1 MRLKRL
7 WALMALLA
15 IVVLVVGAGCGDD
28 DDDSGGG
35 GDSGGSG
42 ESSGGGEAKTG
53 MKIALLTPGTGDDG
67 SWGQAVSEGAKE
79 YGEKYGAEQVEI
91 AENLDTPDQ
100 YEQQATAFAQAGFDL
115 VVLAN
120 GSVQQ
125 ATQRSAQQYPDT
137 LFGEIAVEEGALADN
152 ISAANGKWQNGTFLA
167 GIVAAMMTETNKL
180 ATIGGFDFPALTA
193 EMEGFVLG
201 ARYVNPDITFQR
213 TYINSWTD
221 TGKAR
226 AAAEAQQSRGA
237 DIIFSA
243 TDQAT
248 QGIFQLAQG
257 GGTLKYV
264 IPQYFNKC
272 DQAPDVVL
280 TSVLY
285 NLQGIVGRFV
295 EMAAEDTWKN
305 EFVELGLDFGVGTLE
320 YCEGTE
326 GDIPDDVK
334 KAVEDASKKITDGT
348 LVVPGLDEIGTSGSA
363 DDIDPKSL
371 EQ

>member
-35 GDSGGSG
+35 GDSGGSS
-42 ESSGGGEAKTG
+42 ESSGGGEAKID
-53 MKIALLTPGTGDDG
+53 KIALLTPGTGDDG

-79 YGEKYGAEQVEI
+79 YGEKYGASQVEI

-137 LFGEIAVEEGALADN
+137 LFGEIAVEEGALAEN

-180 ATIGGFDFPALTA
+180 ATIGGFDFPALTS

-326 GDIPDDVK
+326 SDIPDDVK

-348 LVVPGLDEIGTSGSA
+348 LVVPGLDEIGKSGSA

>member
-15 IVVLVVGAGCGDD
+15 ILLTAVAAGCGDD
-28 DDDSGGG
+28 DDSSGGGG
-35 GDSGGSG
+35 GDSGG
-42 ESSGGGEAKTG
+42 GGEAKSG
-53 MKIALLTPGTGDDG
+53 MKIALLTPGTSDDG
-67 SWGQAVSEGAKE
+67 SWGQAVSEGAKQ
-79 YGEKYGAEQVEI
+79 YGEKYGAEKVEI

-100 YEQQATAFAQAGFDL
+100 YEQQATAFAAAGFDL
-115 VVLAN
+115 VVFAN

-125 ATQRSAQQYPDT
+125 AAQRTSQQYPDT
-137 LFGEIAVEEGALADN
+137 LIGEVAVEDEPLPDN

-167 GIVAAMMTETNKL
+167 GVVAGMMTKTNKL
-180 ATIGGFDFPALTA
+180 GTVGGFDFPALTS

-201 ARYVNPDITFQR
+201 ARYVNPDVTFQR

-221 TGKAR
+221 TGKAK

-295 EMAAEDTWKN
+295 EMAAKDEWKN
-305 EFVELGLDFGVGTLE
+305 EFVELGLDFGVGELE
-320 YCEGTE
+320 YCTGTE

-334 KAVEDASKKITDGT
+334 QAAEKAAADIKSGA
-348 LVVPGLDEIGTSGSA
+348 LVVPGLDEIGKTGSA
-363 DDIDPKSL
+363 DKIDPKSL

>member
-1 MRLKRL
+1 MQLKRL
-7 WALMALLA
+7 RALMALLA
-15 IVVLVVGAGCGDD
+15 IVILAVGAGCGDD

-35 GDSGGSG
+35 NSGGG
-42 ESSGGGEAKTG
+42 GGGGEAKSG

-79 YGEKYGAEQVEI
+79 YGEKVGAEKVEI

-100 YEQQATAFAQAGFDL
+100 YEQQATAFASAGFDL
-115 VVLAN
+115 VILAN

-125 ATQRSAQQYPDT
+125 ATHRSAQQYPDT
-137 LFGEIAVEEGALADN
+137 LFGEIAVEDGALPEN

-167 GIVAAMMTETNKL
+167 GIVAGMMTKTNKL
-180 ATIGGFDFPALTA
+180 GTIGGFDFPALTS
-193 EMEGFVLG
+193 EMEGFALG
-201 ARYVNPDITFQR
+201 ARYVNPDVTIQR

-221 TGKAR
+221 TGKAK

-272 DQAPDVVL
+272 EQAPDVVL

-295 EMAAEDTWKN
+295 EMAAKDEWKN
-305 EFVELGLDFGVGTLE
+305 EFVELGLDLDVGRLE
-320 YCEGTE
+320 YCTGTE
-326 GDIPDDVK
+326 GDVPDEVK
-334 KAVEDASKKITDGT
+334 ERVDSLSADIESGK
-348 LVVPGLDEIGTSGSA
+348 LVIPGLDEIGKTETA
-363 DDIDPKSL
+363 DKIDPKSL

>member
-1 MRLKRL
+1 MQLKRL
-7 WALMALLA
+7 WALVALLA
-15 IVVLVVGAGCGDD
+15 LVALAVGAGCGG
-28 DDDSGGG
+28 DDDSSGG
-35 GDSGGSG
+35 GDSGGG
-42 ESSGGGEAKTG
+42 SSDTKSG

-67 SWGQAVSEGAKE
+67 SWGQAVAEGAKE
-79 YGEKYGAEQVEI
+79 YGKKVGAEKVEI

-100 YEQQATAFAQAGFDL
+100 YEQQATAFAQSGFDL

-120 GSVQQ
+120 GSIQQ
-125 ATQRSAQQYPDT
+125 ATHRAAQQYPDT
-137 LFGEIAVEEGALADN
+137 LFGEIAVESGSLPDN

-167 GIVAAMMTETNKL
+167 GVVAAMMTKTNKL
-180 ATIGGFDFPALTA
+180 GTIGGFDFPALTS

-201 ARYVNPDITFQR
+201 ARYINPDITFQR

-221 TGKAR
+221 TGKAK
-226 AAAEAQQSRGA
+226 AAAEAQQSRGV

-248 QGIFQLAQG
+248 QGIFQLAQAG
-257 GGTLKYV
+257 GKLKYV
-264 IPQYFNKC
+264 IPQYHNKC

-295 EMAAEDTWKN
+295 EMAAKDEWKN
-305 EFVELGLDFGVGTLE
+305 EFVELGLDFGVGELE

-326 GDIPDDVK
+326 GDIPDEVK
-334 KAVEDASKKITDGT
+334 EKADSVAADIKSGK
-348 LVVPGLDEIGTSGSA
+348 LLVPGLDEIGKTGTA
-363 DDIDPKSL
+363 DKIDLKSL

>member
-7 WALMALLA
+7 RALMALLA
-15 IVVLVVGAGCGDD
+15 IVVLAVGAGCGDD
-28 DDDSGGG
+28 DDSGGG
-35 GDSGGSG
+35 GG
-42 ESSGGGEAKTG
+42 ESGGGGEAKSG
-53 MKIALLTPGTGDDG
+53 LKIALLTPGTGDDG

-79 YGEKYGAEQVEI
+79 YGEKYGAEKVEI

-100 YEQQATAFAQAGFDL
+100 YEQQATAFASAGFDL
-115 VVLAN
+115 VVIAN

-125 ATQRSAQQYPDT
+125 AAHRTSQQYPDT
-137 LFGEIAVEEGALADN
+137 LIGEVAVEEGTLPEN

-167 GIVAAMMTETNKL
+167 GVVAGMMTKTNKL
-180 ATIGGFDFPALTA
+180 ATIGGFDFPALTS

-201 ARYVNPDITFQR
+201 ARYVNPDATFQR
-213 TYINSWTD
+213 TYINTWTD
-221 TGKAR
+221 TGKAK

-295 EMAAEDTWKN
+295 EMAAKDEWKN
-305 EFVELGLDFGVGTLE
+305 EFVELGLDFDVGRLE
-320 YCEGTE
+320 YCNGTE
-326 GDIPDDVK
+326 GDIPDEVK
-334 KAVEDASKKITDGT
+334 ERVDTLSKDIESGK
-348 LVVPGLDEIGTSGSA
+348 LVVPGLDEIGKSGTA
-363 DDIDPKSL
+363 DKIDPKSL